1 MRIIAMSVG
10 FDKVIKSKFINAEAD
25 YDFAIQYLVPRTG
38 EFSAQRVMQNQKFY
52 DRLAKD
58 IVNGCIMPPLT
69 LAIIAEP
76 DSCGESVEEC
86 KEYVQGNID
95 KLFILD
101 GIQRLNTLSRV
112 DKSGVEYDKGQS
124 VFLNIL
130 VCPSIDHLLY
140 RMITL
145 NNGQKPMTA
154 RHQIEVIADNAYD
167 FGTLPL
173 IIQAEKPEPGQK
185 RKRGAFK
192 KVDII
197 KSYLAFLASSIN
209 IDNEKIIQEKMD
221 ELIASKIMD
230 TNIFESGTEFDDVVD
245 QIQRLIVFEN
255 NKIWFAN
262 QNNIIA
268 FAATARQ
275 SYAFVKEMTPEEFW
289 TTLES
294 FELAFSS
301 LEVSK
306 IKLGTARRKAVAHF
320 FENYEQLANA
330 DFHDILDKISMV
342 I

>member
-1 MRIIAMSVG
+1 MRISAMSVG

-25 YDFAIQYLVPRTG
+25 YDFAIRYLVPRTG
-38 EFSAQRVMQNQKFY
+38 EFLAQRVMQNQKFY

-58 IVNGCIMPPLT
+58 IINGCIMPPLT

-76 DSCGESVEEC
+76 GSCGNTLEEC
-86 KEYVQGNID
+86 QIYISDNIE

-112 DKSGVEYDKGQS
+112 DKSGAEYDKDQS
-124 VFLNIL
+124 IFLNIL

-167 FGTLPL
+167 FDALP
-173 IIQAEKPEPGQK
+173 ITIQAEKPEPGQK

-230 TNIFESGTEFDDVVD
+230 ANIFESGTEFDDVID
-245 QIQRLIVFEN
+245 QIQRLIAYDK
-255 NKIWFAN
+255 NKFWFTN

-268 FAATARQ
+268 FAATARE
-275 SYAFVKEMTPEEFW
+275 SYPLVSRMSPEEFW
-289 TTLES
+289 ATLES
-294 FELAFSS
+294 FESAFSS

-320 FENYEQLANA
+320 FANYESLSNA
-330 DFHDILDKISMV
+330 DFHEILDKISMV

>member
-1 MRIIAMSVG
+1 MEVTALSVS
-10 FDKVIKSKFINAEAD
+10 FDQVIRSKFINAVAD
-25 YDFAIQYLVPRTG
+25 YDFAIAHLIPRIG
-38 EFSAQRVMQNQKFY
+38 ELSAQRVLQNQKFY

-69 LAIIAEP
+69 LAVIA
-76 DSCGESVEEC
+76 DANTCGNTIQEC
-86 KEYVQGNID
+86 CEYIKSNVD

-112 DKSGVEYDKGQS
+112 DKSGSEFNRSQS
-124 VFLNIL
+124 IFLNVL

-167 FGTLPL
+167 FESLPL
-173 IIQAEKPEPGQK
+173 AIQSEKPAPGQK
-185 RKRGAFK
+185 RRRGAFK

-230 TNIFESGTEFDDVVD
+230 ANILEGSIEFDDVVD
-245 QIQRLIVFEN
+245 EVQRLVTDERN
-255 NKIWFAN
+255 RIWFSN
-262 QNNIIA
+262 QNNLIA
-268 FAATARQ
+268 FSATARS
-275 SYAFVKEMTPEEFW
+275 SYEFVRDKSPKEFW
-289 TTLES
+289 ETLES
-294 FELAFSS
+294 FESAFSS

-306 IKLGTARRKAVAHF
+306 IKLGTARRKSVAHF
-320 FENYEQLANA
+320 FENYDSLQDAE
-330 DFHDILDKISMV
+330 FHDILDTISMV